1 MIIQN
6 EEKLNLK
13 GWKESG
19 YDTAITD
26 LTKDKDDIFKSFSST
41 KRNEINRAE
50 REDIT
55 YKIKD
60 TQKGTISNFLFFYNR
75 FAAIKN
81 LRKLH
86 ASDLKKFKKNDII
99 ISTATYHN
107 EDIVYHVYIQNGEKI
122 RLLHSCSLFR
132 NVQDKQFRNIVSYA
146 NNGLHYFDIIMAK
159 EEGFEEYDR

>member
-6 EEKLNLK
+6 KEKLNLK
-13 GWKESG
+13 GWKESD

-26 LTKDKDDIFKSFSST
+26 LTKDKDEIFKSFSST

-50 REDIT
+50 REGIT
-55 YKIKD
+55 HRIKD
-60 TQKGTISNFLFFYNR
+60 IQKETISNFLLFYNR
-75 FAAIKN
+75 FATLKK

-86 ASDLKKFKKNDII
+86 ASDLKKFKKDNII

-107 EDIVYHVYIQNGEKI
+107 EDIVYHVYVQDGRKI

-132 NVQDKQFRNIVSYA
+132 NIEDKQFRNIVGYA

-159 EEGFEEYDR
+159 KEGFEEYDR